1 MPKDSDSI
9 IITTGPIPGSQ
20 KVYVEHGDLRIPFRE
35 VALEESANEPPV
47 RLYDTSGPY
56 TDATFA
62 PQVDQGLPRMREE
75 WIRERGDVEEYAG
88 REARPE
94 DNHRRISGNASSS
107 VIDLAPL
114 RPHYGSSFQGGSREG
129 AESSLGRVN
138 PVTR

>member
-35 VALEESANEPPV
+35 VALEESANEAPV

-75 WIRERGDVEEYAG
+75 WIRERGDVEEYPG

-94 DNHRRISGNASSS
+94 DNHRDDDDPNSFPDFPNKSR
-107 VIDLAPL
+107 PL
-114 RPHYGSSFQGGSREG
+114 RAKAGGNVSQM
-129 AESSLGRVN
+129 
-138 PVTR
+138 